1 MSKSAKWIVALGA
14 LVAAAGIAVAGT
26 AGAHS
31 GFGHHGGPFR
41 MIMHEMLG
49 GIDTNRD
56 SGLSQDEVNAAVSG
70 RYAQFDGNKDG
81 KLSLD
86 EFQSLWADLTRP
98 IAVRAFQF
106 LDPDGDAAVAR
117 AEVDQRFGSLVA
129 RFDRNND
136 GKLSPEDRLHRRW
149 GHGGRGSESED
160 SSE

>member
-1 MSKSAKWIVALGA
+1 MSKSSTWIVALGA

-41 MIMHEMLG
+41 MVMHEMLG
-49 GIDTNRD
+49 GIDTNND
-56 SGLSQDEVNAAVSG
+56 HALSQDEVNAAVAA
-70 RYAQFDGNKDG
+70 RYSRFDANKDG
-81 KLSLD
+81 KLSLE
-86 EFQSLWADLTRP
+86 EFQSLWSDLTRP
-98 IAVRAFQF
+98 LAVRAFQF

-117 AEVDQRFGSLVA
+117 AEVDQRFGALVA

-136 GKLSPEDRLHRRW
+136 GKLSPEDRPHRRW
-149 GHGGRGSESED
+149 GRGPE